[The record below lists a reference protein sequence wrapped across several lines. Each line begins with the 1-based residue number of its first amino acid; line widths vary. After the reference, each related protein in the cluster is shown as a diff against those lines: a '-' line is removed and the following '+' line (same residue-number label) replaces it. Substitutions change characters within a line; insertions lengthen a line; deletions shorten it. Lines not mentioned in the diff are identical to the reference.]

1 MTGNVVS
8 LKGGDVSNERREAFM
23 RAIATS
29 YEIYVRDFG
38 CEPDALVYV
47 LNGLT
52 KPSLVAWDIQGD
64 SQGGAASVLSLAAVH
79 LLTEAG
85 ASRQGL

>member
-1 MTGNVVS
+1 VTDNVVS

-23 RAIATS
+23 RAVATS
-29 YEIYVRDFG
+29 YELYVRDYG
-38 CEPDALVYV
+38 CEPDALVYI

-52 KPSLVAWDIQGD
+52 KPSLVAWDIQGE
-64 SQGGAASVLSLAAVH
+64 SMGGATSILSFAAVH
-79 LLTEAG
+79 LMTEAG

>member
-1 MTGNVVS
+1 MSDNVVS
-8 LKGGDVSNERREAFM
+8 LKGGEVSNERREAFM

-29 YEIYVRDFG
+29 YDIYVRDFG
-38 CEPDALVYV
+38 CEPDALIYI
-47 LNGLT
+47 LNGIT

-64 SQGGAASVLSLAAVH
+64 STGGPASILSLGAVH